1 MRDRYDRSIS
11 RGRRRDDDEG
21 YRSSRD
27 YSRSRSGSRL
37 RDDYFERSRS
47 RSRSGGDYY
56 RRQPM
61 DERPLNIDSL
71 IRRYEDLNIKTTQKT
86 QERQLL
92 FVAMAFFIGFIFAQ
106 GIIF

>member
-1 MRDRYDRSIS
+1 MRDRYDRSVS
-11 RGRRRDDDEG
+11 RGRRRDEDDG

-47 RSRSGGDYY
+47 RSRSRDYY
-56 RRQPM
+56 RRQSM
-61 DERPLNIDSL
+61 DERPMNIDSL
-71 IRRYEDLNIKTTQKT
+71 IRRYEDMNIKTTQKT

>member
-1 MRDRYDRSIS
+1 VS
-11 RGRRRDDDEG
+11 RGRRWDDDDDG

-37 RDDYFERSRS
+37 RDEYFDRSRS
-47 RSRSGGDYY
+47 RSRSSSRDYRY
-56 RRQPM
+56 LRQAM
-61 DERPLNIDSL
+61 EERPMNRQLDGL
-71 IRRYEDLNIKTTQKT
+71 IRRYEDLNVKTTQKT

-92 FVAMAFFIGFIFAQ
+92 FVAVAFFIGFIFAQ